1 MVLGS
6 VELGRSLMLN
16 SLRTMERWVW
26 LACIV
31 GVV

>member
-16 SLRTMERWVW
+16 SLMTMERWVW
-26 LACIV
+26 FACIV
-31 GVV
+31 CAV